1 MKIKNILAVCL
12 LVGILA
18 VPASAQDLLPASFG
32 NWTAAG
38 PATHVAAGQIEQF
51 SAEQAAILREYG
63 IGSAER
69 RDFAQGPKTATVTVY
84 NMVDP
89 SAAFGSFT
97 FLRVPQMTALDL
109 SDAAPYTAGARD
121 RALLVVGNFLLEV
134 SSPQARPVDADLKQL
149 ATALARRADTRPYPR
164 IGDFLPQQGLVHGSE
179 QYVLG
184 PKAMASVFP
193 KGTTGQTDWI
203 GFGKSAEAIVA
214 HYRFKD
220 GGPDSLLL
228 IATYP
233 TQQIAAEQF
242 AALPQ
247 WFALNSDASRTA
259 SRPLVFGTRSSSLVA
274 LLTGTDS
281 RESAEQILSQI
292 HYGTDVTWNEA
303 THELTDPS
311 ISAIVVGGIL
321 DTGSIMLLAV
331 AAGLGFG
338 GFRLFMKHLL
348 PGKVFDRND
357 SVEILQLGL
366 GSKPIQAKDFYQ

>member
-1 MKIKNILAVCL
+1 MLA
-12 LVGILA
+12 G
-18 VPASAQDLLPASFG
+18 PASAQGLLPASFG
-32 NWTAAG
+32 NWTAGA
-38 PATHVAAGQIEQF
+38 PATHVEAGQIEQF
-51 SAEQAAILREYG
+51 SADQAAILREYG
-63 IGSAER
+63 ISSADR
-69 RDFAQGPKTATVTVY
+69 RDFSQGSKTATVTIY

-89 SAAFGSFT
+89 TAAFGSFT

-109 SDAAPYTAGARD
+109 AGAAPYTAGTRD
-121 RALLVVGNFLLEV
+121 RALLVVGNFLLDV
-134 SSPQARPVDADLKQL
+134 SSPQTRPVDADLKQL
-149 ATALARRADTRPYPR
+149 AAAIAPRADKRPYPQ
-164 IGDFLPQQGLVHGSE
+164 IGQFLPKQWLVAGSE

-193 KGTTGQTDWI
+193 RGTTGQTDWI

-214 HYRFKD
+214 RYRLKD

-242 AALPQ
+242 AAMPQ
-247 WFALNSDASRTA
+247 WFALNSDASRA
-259 SRPLVFGTRSSSLVA
+259 GGRPLVFGTRTSSLVA
-274 LLTGTDS
+274 LLTGTES

-292 HYGTDVTWNEA
+292 HYGNDVTWNEA

-338 GFRLFMKHLL
+338 GFRLFMKYLL